1 MDNINNSNQN
11 QQFTPTPTPT
21 PTYAPTPVQ
30 YTKPPYATPAGSINP
45 TGYAPAGGANST
57 VGQVSNPT
65 AYNNPVAAL
74 QKKKKEFMP
83 AKMFDVVFAALFFVC
98 SFLTVNFAFYNGM
111 NLGATIA
118 FAVTFAVTTV
128 YFSRTG
134 IKFTPF
140 GIICG
145 VLSLAGSIVFS
156 VYRDEGINTVLF
168 LTCIVLFII
177 YLCEISGNFFI
188 STGSYRMIFDFFG
201 NTVANTFDNIPASF
215 KSYSNFFKRK
225 DKSSN
230 VAYVFVG
237 IIIAIPVLIFIV
249 PLLMS
254 SDAAYQNMMQS
265 IISNIGTTIFQL
277 VLSIIAFPF
286 VLSFLVS
293 LKNKARKP
301 QQPKPAADTKIIPS
315 AMAGAFLSAISFFYL
330 TYLIS
335 QLAYFFSA
343 FSGILP
349 EGYKFTQSEYAR
361 RGFFEMC
368 TICFIN
374 LCILIATMLFTKQ
387 KDNKLSIYNRIV
399 CSFICL
405 FSLLLVITALS
416 KMFMYIDCYG
426 MTKLRLTTSI
436 FMVTVLAVILIMFAR
451 IYIIRVPYMSMIITT
466 VAAVTVVSAFAN
478 LDGIIAKYN
487 VDAYMNGK
495 LDKVDVDYLSTLSY
509 AAVPEIERLVGAED
523 KNVATEA
530 KDELIRWSHAVFY
543 YGNEDI
549 DGDFRSFNSTT
560 SKAVSILEKYKDKE
574 VDCNYDKYGCDY

>member
-1 MDNINNSNQN
+1 
-11 QQFTPTPTPT
+11 
-21 PTYAPTPVQ
+21 
-30 YTKPPYATPAGSINP
+30 
-45 TGYAPAGGANST
+45 
-57 VGQVSNPT
+57 
-65 AYNNPVAAL
+65 
-74 QKKKKEFMP
+74 
-83 AKMFDVVFAALFFVC
+83 
-98 SFLTVNFAFYNGM
+98 M

-118 FAVTFAVTTV
+118 FVVTFAVTTG
-128 YFSRTG
+128 YFSQNG
-134 IKFTPF
+134 IRFTPF

-145 VLSLAGSIVFS
+145 VLSLVGSIAFS
-156 VYRDEGINTVLF
+156 VYRDEEINMILF
-168 LTCIVLFII
+168 FTCIALFII
-177 YLCEISGNFFI
+177 YLCEISGNFFN
-188 STGSYRMIFDFFG
+188 STGNYRMIFDFFG

-215 KSYSNFFKRK
+215 KSYSDFFKRK
-225 DKSSN
+225 GKGSN
-230 VAYVFVG
+230 IAYVFVG

-254 SDAAYQNMMQS
+254 SDAAYQNMMQN
-265 IISNIGTTIFQL
+265 IISNIGTTIFQI
-277 VLSIIAFPF
+277 VLSFVAFPF
-286 VLSFLVS
+286 ALSFLVS

-301 QQPKPAADTKIIPS
+301 EQPKLESDTKVIPS

-374 LCILIATMLFTKQ
+374 LCILIAAMLFTKQ
-387 KDNKLSIYNRIV
+387 KDNKLSVYNRIV

-451 IYIIRVPYMSMIITT
+451 IYIVRVPYMSMIITV

-478 LDGIIAKYN
+478 LDGIIAKHN
-487 VDAYMNGK
+487 VDAYLSGK
-495 LDKVDVDYLSTLSY
+495 LDKVDVNYLSTLSY
-509 AAVPEIERLVGAED
+509 AAVPELERLTDAQD
-523 KNVATEA
+523 KNVAKQAEN
-530 KDELIRWSHAVFY
+530 ELTSWAHSVFDY
-543 YGNEDI
+543 DNEDV

-560 SKAVSILEKYKDKE
+560 SKAVSILEKYKDKK
-574 VDCNYDKYGCDY
+574 VDYDYNSYGYGY